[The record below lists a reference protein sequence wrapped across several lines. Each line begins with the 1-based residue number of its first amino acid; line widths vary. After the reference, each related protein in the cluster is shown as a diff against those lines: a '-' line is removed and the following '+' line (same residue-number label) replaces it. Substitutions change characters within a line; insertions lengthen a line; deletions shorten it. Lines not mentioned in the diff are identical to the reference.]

1 MRDGHDPVRDVPSA
15 RLNPEPLSV
24 ESIHRD
30 PNIARS
36 EMKAGRFQG
45 LRALFG
51 KRDFRKLC
59 VAQVFGGMGEWLA
72 TLALIGLVYDRTHSA
87 FISGIVLASRILP
100 AALIGSLLSAFVD
113 RFDRRKVLIA
123 CTAGR
128 ATIYG
133 ILPI

>member
-59 VAQVFGGMGEWLA
+59 VAQVFGGMG
-72 TLALIGLVYDRTHSA
+72 
-87 FISGIVLASRILP
+87 
-100 AALIGSLLSAFVD
+100 
-113 RFDRRKVLIA
+113 
-123 CTAGR
+123 
-128 ATIYG
+128 
-133 ILPI
+133 